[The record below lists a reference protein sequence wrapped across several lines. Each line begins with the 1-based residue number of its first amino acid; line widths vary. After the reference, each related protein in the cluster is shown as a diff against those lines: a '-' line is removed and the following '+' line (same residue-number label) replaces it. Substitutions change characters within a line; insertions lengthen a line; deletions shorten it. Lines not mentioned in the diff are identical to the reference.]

1 MCKGDIMFKKIIKF
15 LICLLPWFLSSLIC
29 NDYSFFNEINTPSW
43 TIPRF
48 LFGIVWPILY
58 ILIAISIYQITNY
71 TKEYKKDLAYNYV
84 FNQLY
89 TIVFFC
95 FKSTFLGFIVCLITL
110 LTSLFL
116 YYETKEINKNASK
129 FLIPYTLFLVYAT
142 ILSASIYFMN
152 L

>member
-1 MCKGDIMFKKIIKF
+1 MIKKIIKF
-15 LICLLPWFLSSLIC
+15 LICLLPWFLSTLIC
-29 NDYSFFNEINTPSW
+29 NNYNFFNEINTPSF
-43 TIPRF
+43 TIPKY

-58 ILIAISIYQITNY
+58 ILIAISICLITNY
-71 TKEYKKDLAYNYV
+71 TKEYKKDLLYNYL

-95 FKSTFLGFIVCLITL
+95 FKNTFLGFIICLFTL

-116 YYETKEINKNASK
+116 YYETKSINKIASK
-129 FLIPYTLFLVYAT
+129 FLIPYTLFLIYAT
-142 ILSASIYFMN
+142 ILSTTIYFIN

>member
-1 MCKGDIMFKKIIKF
+1 MFKNIIKF
-15 LICLLPWFLSSLIC
+15 IICLLPWFLSSLIC
-29 NDYSFFNEINTPSW
+29 NDYSFFSEINTPSF

-58 ILIAISIYQITNY
+58 ILIAISIYMVSNNI
-71 TKEYKKDLAYNYV
+71 TKEYKKDLGYNYL

-89 TIVFFC
+89 PITFFC
-95 FKSTFLGFIVCLITL
+95 FKSTFLGFVTCLITL

-129 FLIPYTLFLVYAT
+129 FLIPYTLFLIYAT
-142 ILSASIYFMN
+142 ILSASIYFIN

>member
-1 MCKGDIMFKKIIKF
+1 MCKGDKMFKNILKF
-15 LICLLPWFLSSLIC
+15 IGCLLPWFLSTLIC
-29 NDYSFFNEINTPSW
+29 NDYSFFNEINTPSF

-48 LFGIVWPILY
+48 LFGIVWIVLY
-58 ILIAISIYQITNY
+58 ILIAISIYLNTNY
-71 TKEYKKDLAYNYV
+71 TKEYKKELLYNYV

-95 FKSTFLGFIVCLITL
+95 FKSTFLGFIVCLLTL

-116 YYETKEINKNASK
+116 YYETKAINKSSSK
-129 FLIPYTLFLVYAT
+129 FLIPYTLFLIYAT